1 MTKKPFQVAIVTDD
15 PGWHGRQIADHL
27 DARNCHSS
35 FVRLQDCHI
44 SAGAEAH
51 IHIPGFD
58 QLPDGIFVRGV
69 PGGNL
74 EQVVYYLDV
83 LHACEAMS
91 IPVVNNTRCVERSV
105 DKGMTSFLLARAG
118 IATPETVFSSDF
130 HYVRAQLRAG
140 FAEGKEYVL
149 KPLFGSQGKGV
160 QRLRYEAELAAYHP
174 AQGVLYAQEFI
185 DNGQGHGIDY
195 RVFVVA
201 DRVVATMQR
210 SSEGWLCNVAHGA
223 EVSAV
228 QLDDNTQ
235 AMAIAAAKAL
245 DMDYAGVDLICDQKG
260 KFWVTEVNSVPAWH
274 GLQSTTETPVAAAIC
289 DDFVSRL
296 SPSSSS
302 D

>member
-1 MTKKPFQVAIVTDD
+1 MAKASFKVAIVTDD

-27 DARNCHSS
+27 NARNCQSS
-35 FVRLQDCHI
+35 FVRLQDCYI
-44 SAGAEAH
+44 SAGAEAR
-51 IHIPGFD
+51 IHIPGFK

-105 DKGMTSFLLARAG
+105 DKGMTSFLLSLAG

-130 HYVRAQLRAG
+130 HYVRSALRAG
-140 FAEGKEYVL
+140 FAEGKEYVV

-160 QRLRYEAELAAYHP
+160 QRLRSAADLAEYHP
-174 AQGVLYAQEFI
+174 SQGVLYAQEFI
-185 DNGQGHGIDY
+185 DNGRGHGIDY

-201 DRVVATMQR
+201 DNVVATMQR
-210 SSEGWLCNVAHGA
+210 SSDGWLCNVAHGA

-228 QLDDNTQ
+228 QLDLNTQ

-296 SPSSSS
+296 NTTN
-302 D
+302 

>member
-1 MTKKPFQVAIVTDD
+1 MAKASFKVAIVTDD

-27 DARNCHSS
+27 DARNCQSS
-35 FVRLQDCHI
+35 FVRLQDCYI
-44 SAGAEAH
+44 SAGAEAR
-51 IHIPGFD
+51 IHIPGFA

-105 DKGMTSFLLARAG
+105 DKGMTSFLLSLAG

-130 HYVRAQLRAG
+130 HYVRSALRVG
-140 FAEGKEYVL
+140 FAEGKEYVV

-160 QRLRYEAELAAYHP
+160 QRLRSAADLAEYHP
-174 AQGVLYAQEFI
+174 SQGVLYAQEFI
-185 DNGQGHGIDY
+185 DNGRGHGIDY

-201 DRVVATMQR
+201 DNVVATMQR
-210 SSEGWLCNVAHGA
+210 SSDGWLCNVAHGA

-228 QLDDNTQ
+228 QLDLNTQ

-245 DMDYAGVDLICDQKG
+245 DMDYAGVDLICDQTG

-296 SPSSSS
+296 NTTK
-302 D
+302 

>member
-1 MTKKPFQVAIVTDD
+1 MAKQPFQVAIITDD
-15 PGWHGRQIADHL
+15 PGWHCGQIADHL
-27 DARNCHSS
+27 SARNCQTT
-35 FVRLQDCHI
+35 FVRLQDCHL
-44 SAGAEAH
+44 SAGAEAR
-51 IHIPGFD
+51 IHMPGFD
-58 QLPDGIFVRGV
+58 NLPDGIFVRGV
-69 PGGNL
+69 PGGSL

-118 IATPETVFSSDF
+118 IATPETIFSSDF
-130 HYVRAQLRAG
+130 HYVRGQLRTG
-140 FAEGKEYVL
+140 FAAGKEYVL

-160 QRLRYEAELAAYHP
+160 QRVRCAADLAQYHP

-201 DRVVATMQR
+201 NKVVAMMQR

-223 EVSAV
+223 EVSTV
-228 QLDDNTQ
+228 HLDSETQ

-245 DMDYAGVDLICDQKG
+245 DMDYAGVDLISDQNG
-260 KFWVTEVNSVPAWH
+260 KFWVSEVNSVPAWH

-296 SPSSSS
+296 SAQR
-302 D
+302 

>member
-1 MTKKPFQVAIVTDD
+1 VAKKPFQVAIVTDD

-51 IHIPGFD
+51 IHIPGFE

-149 KPLFGSQGKGV
+149 KPYSALRVKACNGYDMRLIWRHTTQHKVFYTRRNLLITDRGMVSIIVSSWLPIEWLQRCNAAVKVGYVMLHMVLKSV
-160 QRLRYEAELAAYHP
+160 QCSWMTIHKRW
-174 AQGVLYAQEFI
+174 Q
-185 DNGQGHGIDY
+185 
-195 RVFVVA
+195 
-201 DRVVATMQR
+201 
-210 SSEGWLCNVAHGA
+210 
-223 EVSAV
+223 
-228 QLDDNTQ
+228 
-235 AMAIAAAKAL
+235 
-245 DMDYAGVDLICDQKG
+245 
-260 KFWVTEVNSVPAWH
+260 
-274 GLQSTTETPVAAAIC
+274 
-289 DDFVSRL
+289 
-296 SPSSSS
+296 
-302 D
+302 